1 MWSRYWLTI
10 CVCYLS
16 QKKVQFHFVV
26 HHCSQGN
33 GHHIWFSTAHSC
45 MRTVLRVDKLASRW
59 RFPSVVEDMVFM
71 SCREVLKRLLFIV
84 PCVASLVM
92 FAIDF
97 TGKQE
102 SPVDFTGKQQ
112 EIPDEGKAES
122 KKPIIHNIYVVIDPQ
137 NLCDLSPCRN
147 GGTCHPRTESDGTKS
162 FVCYC
167 PHGFGGRTCANSKY
181 TQTPMKLFW
190 EAHAL
195 EQVQEFSVI
204 TLPCVEKQC
213 SRQEHSTTAV
223 HFPPEKHKIA

>member
-1 MWSRYWLTI
+1 
-10 CVCYLS
+10 
-16 QKKVQFHFVV
+16 
-26 HHCSQGN
+26 
-33 GHHIWFSTAHSC
+33 

-59 RFPSVVEDMVFM
+59 LFPSVVEDMAFM

-102 SPVDFTGKQQ
+102 SPVDLTRKR
-112 EIPDEGKAES
+112 EKAVEGKAES
-122 KKPIIHNIYVVIDPQ
+122 KKPIIHNIYVVCDPQ
-137 NLCDLSPCRN
+137 NLCDLSPCRY

-181 TQTPMKLFW
+181 TQTPMKLFGKHTPW
-190 EAHAL
+190 NKCKSFQSFPCHVSKNNAPAKSIQRQLFFEISFL
-195 EQVQEFSVI
+195 RTFSSQETQNSV
-204 TLPCVEKQC
+204 KFNRR
-213 SRQEHSTTAV
+213 SNNFKS
-223 HFPPEKHKIA
+223 